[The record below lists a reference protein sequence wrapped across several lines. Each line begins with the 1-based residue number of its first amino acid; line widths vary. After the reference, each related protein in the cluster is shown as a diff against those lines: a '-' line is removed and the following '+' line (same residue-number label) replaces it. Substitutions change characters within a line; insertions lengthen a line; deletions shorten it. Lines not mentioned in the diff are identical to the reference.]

1 MESLVAALPA
11 GGAVAVAVAA
21 VGGLVAAAALAER
34 TGLVGPKNSLNAPP
48 AVPGFPLIGNLHQL
62 KEKKP
67 HQTFAKWAEI
77 YGPIYTI
84 RTGATSVVVLNSTQ
98 VAKEAMI
105 AKFSSISTR
114 KLSKAL
120 SVLTRDKTMVATS
133 DYGDFHKM
141 VKRYVMTSMLG
152 TSGQKQFQDTRKMM
166 VDNMLSTFHALV
178 ADDPNAPL
186 NFREVFKNELFRLSL
201 IQGLGEDVSSVYV
214 EEFGKV
220 ISKEEIYQATV
231 VDMMMCAIEVDWRDF
246 FPYLRWI
253 PNRSFETRLLTT
265 EARRTAVTRAL
276 INEQKKRIARGEA
289 RISYLDFLLA
299 ENTLTDEQL
308 LMLVWEAVI
317 EAADTTLVTTEW
329 AMYELAKHPEKQDCL
344 YQEIQ
349 EVCGNE
355 TVTEDHLPRLVY
367 LNAVFHE
374 TLRFHSPVPLVPPRF
389 VHENTTLGG
398 YDVPAGTEMII
409 NLYGCNMNKNDWDEP
424 EKWKPERFL
433 DGRFEAADMYKT
445 MAFGAGRR
453 ACAGSLQALNISCT
467 SIARFVQ
474 EFTWRLKEGDEDK
487 VDTIQLTSYK
497 LQPLH
502 VYLTPRG
509 RK

>member
-1 MESLVAALPA
+1 
-11 GGAVAVAVAA
+11 
-21 VGGLVAAAALAER
+21 
-34 TGLVGPKNSLNAPP
+34 
-48 AVPGFPLIGNLHQL
+48 L

-67 HQTFAKWAEI
+67 HQTFTKWAEI

-84 RTGATSVVVLNSTQ
+84 KTGASSVVVLNSTQ

-152 TSGQKQFQDTRKMM
+152 TSGQKQFRDTRNMM
-166 VDNMLSTFHALV
+166 VDNMLNTFHTLLN
-178 ADDPNAPL
+178 DDPNAPL

-201 IQGLGEDVSSVYV
+201 IQALGEDVSSVYV
-214 EEFGKV
+214 EEFGKD

-246 FPYLRWI
+246 FPYLSWV
-253 PNRSFETRLLTT
+253 PNRTFETRLLTT
-265 EARRTAVTRAL
+265 EGRRTAVMRAL
-276 INEQKKRIARGEA
+276 INQQKKRIARGAA

-329 AMYELAKHPEKQDCL
+329 AMYEVAKHPGKQVK
-344 YQEIQ
+344 Y
-349 EVCGNE
+349 
-355 TVTEDHLPRLVY
+355 
-367 LNAVFHE
+367 
-374 TLRFHSPVPLVPPRF
+374 
-389 VHENTTLGG
+389 
-398 YDVPAGTEMII
+398 
-409 NLYGCNMNKNDWDEP
+409 
-424 EKWKPERFL
+424 
-433 DGRFEAADMYKT
+433 
-445 MAFGAGRR
+445 
-453 ACAGSLQALNISCT
+453 
-467 SIARFVQ
+467 
-474 EFTWRLKEGDEDK
+474 
-487 VDTIQLTSYK
+487 
-497 LQPLH
+497 
-502 VYLTPRG
+502 
-509 RK
+509 

>member
-11 GGAVAVAVAA
+11 GGAAAAAAAAAAA
-21 VGGLVAAAALAER
+21 VGGLVAAAALAGKA
-34 TGLVGPKNSLNAPP
+34 GLAGPKKHLNAPP
-48 AVPGFPLIGNLHQL
+48 AVPGLPMIGNLHQL

-67 HQTFAKWAEI
+67 HQTFTKWAEI

-84 RTGATSVVVLNSTQ
+84 RTGASSVVVLNSAQ

-120 SVLTRDKTMVATS
+120 SVLTHDKTMVATS

-152 TSGQKQFQDTRKMM
+152 TSGQKQFRDTRNMM
-166 VDNMLSTFHALV
+166 VDNMLNTFHTLLT
-178 ADDPNAPL
+178 DDPNSPL

-201 IQGLGEDVSSVYV
+201 IQALGEDVSSVYV
-214 EEFGKV
+214 EEYGKV

-231 VDMMMCAIEVDWRDF
+231 ADMMMCAIE
-246 FPYLRWI
+246 
-253 PNRSFETRLLTT
+253 T
-265 EARRTAVTRAL
+265 
-276 INEQKKRIARGEA
+276 

-329 AMYELAKHPEKQDCL
+329 AMYEIAKHPEKQEYL

-349 EVCGNE
+349 KVCGNK
-355 TVTEDHLPRLVY
+355 TVTEDHLPELPY

-374 TLRFHSPVPLVPPRF
+374 TLRRHSPVPLVPPRF
-389 VHENTTLGG
+389 VHENTNLAG
-398 YDVPAGTEMII
+398 YEVLAGTEMII
-409 NLYGCNMNKNDWDEP
+409 NLYGCNMNKSDWADP
-424 EKWKPERFL
+424 EEWKPERFL
-433 DGRFEAADMYKT
+433 DGRFEAADLYKT

-453 ACAGSLQALNISCT
+453 ACAGSMQAVNISCT
-467 SIARFVQ
+467 AIARFVQ
-474 EFTWRLKEGDEDK
+474 EFAWRLKEGDEDK
-487 VDTIQLTSYK
+487 ADTIQLTTNRLY
-497 LQPLH
+497 PLH

>member
-1 MESLVAALPA
+1 
-11 GGAVAVAVAA
+11 
-21 VGGLVAAAALAER
+21 
-34 TGLVGPKNSLNAPP
+34 
-48 AVPGFPLIGNLHQL
+48 L

-84 RTGATSVVVLNSTQ
+84 KTGASSVVVLNSAQ

-152 TSGQKQFQDTRKMM
+152 TSGQKQFRDTRNMM
-166 VDNMLSTFHALV
+166 VDNMLSTFHTLLN
-178 ADDPNAPL
+178 DDPNAAL
-186 NFREVFKNELFRLSL
+186 NFREVFTNELFRLSL
-201 IQGLGEDVSSVYV
+201 IQALGEDVNSVYV
-214 EEFGKV
+214 EEFGKD
-220 ISKEEIYQATV
+220 ISKEEIYRATV

-246 FPYLRWI
+246 FPYLSWV
-253 PNRSFETRLLTT
+253 PNRSFETRVLTT
-265 EARRTAVTRAL
+265 EGRRTAVIRAL
-276 INEQKKRIARGEA
+276 INQQKKRIARGET

-299 ENTLTDEQL
+299 ENTLNDEQL

-329 AMYELAKHPEKQDCL
+329 AMYEVAKHPEKQDRL

-355 TVTEDHLPRLVY
+355 MVTEDHLPQLPY

-374 TLRFHSPVPLVPPRF
+374 TLRRHSPVPLVPPRY
-389 VHENTTLGG
+389 VHENTKLAG
-398 YDVPAGTEMII
+398 YVVPAGTEMVI
-409 NLYGCNMNKNDWDEP
+409 NLYGCNMNKSDWDEP
-424 EKWKPERFL
+424 EEWKPERFL
-433 DGRFEAADMYKT
+433 DGGFESADMYKT

-453 ACAGSLQALNISCT
+453 ACAGSLQAMNISCT
-467 SIARFVQ
+467 AIARFVQ
-474 EFTWRLKEGDEDK
+474 EFAWRLKEGDEDK
-487 VDTIQLTSYK
+487 ADTIQLTTNRLY
-497 LQPLH
+497 PLY